1 MMKHNRITRSL
12 CAAMLALCLL
22 PCAMLRPA
30 QASPSPD
37 DVYAIDVEFGNLS
50 FYYDYGTWN
59 VNTMR
64 YEASAA
70 STYPA
75 EGTDAGFPG
84 WYGFDDIANRISIK
98 NISQGKRAVTLSLYY
113 RALDDTEW
121 DDAGVAGS
129 VSGVNMT
136 VTTAND
142 SSVLWNGNSVT
153 VPAEKTAVGCIHL
166 AGEPRFA
173 GEAYT
178 SATMQPIGM
187 LTLKIEAWTP

>member
-64 YEASAA
+64 YEASAT

-84 WYGFDDIANRISIK
+84 WYGFDGTANKISIK
-98 NISQGKRAVTLSLYY
+98 NSSQGNRAVTLSLYY
-113 RALDDTEW
+113 RALYGTEW
-121 DDAGVAGS
+121 DDAGVDGS
-129 VSGVNMT
+129 VSGVSMT
-136 VTTAND
+136 VD
-142 SSVLWNGNSVT
+142 GWNNNSVT
-153 VPAEKTAVGCIHL
+153 VAAGEEATGYIHL
-166 AGEPRFA
+166 SGEPTLS

-187 LTLKIEAWTP
+187 LTLKIEAWTS